1 MSHKRKLLFLFSISL
16 IIISIGVLTI
26 KRVKDRTEKTSRIS
40 VTETLPMPVRCV
52 RARSG
57 PVQPGQIQ
65 FLSNLEI
72 GLQNVDPA
80 LASKALYAK
89 AVRCGPNASD
99 PCEVRFTSIS
109 PEIAAYLQ
117 AHLQYA
123 AH

>member
-1 MSHKRKLLFLFSISL
+1 SPCLCAATGPDR
-16 IIISIGVLTI
+16 VLC
-26 KRVKDRTEKTSRIS
+26 R
-40 VTETLPMPVRCV
+40 PV
-52 RARSG
+52 
-57 PVQPGQIQ
+57 PGQIQ
-65 FLSNLEI
+65 VLSNLEI
-72 GLQNVDPA
+72 GLKNVEPA

-99 PCEVRFTSIS
+99 CEVRFTSIS